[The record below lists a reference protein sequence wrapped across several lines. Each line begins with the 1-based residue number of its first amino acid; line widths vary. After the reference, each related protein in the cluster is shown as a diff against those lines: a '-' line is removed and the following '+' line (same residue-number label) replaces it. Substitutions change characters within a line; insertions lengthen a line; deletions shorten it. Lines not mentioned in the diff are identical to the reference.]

1 MLAVFTRGGE
11 FCTHRYIHRRQTTMW
26 AEAETGVMEQL
37 GKECQKL
44 SATRSQGEARK
55 DSFLEPAENVALPIN
70 TLISKFYTP
79 ELSENKFLL
88 A

>member
-1 MLAVFTRGGE
+1 MLSLQEEENFVHTDTYTEG
-11 FCTHRYIHRRQTTMW
+11 RQPCG
-26 AEAETGVMEQL
+26 AEAETGMMEQV

-44 SATRSQGEARK
+44 LATRSQGEARK

-79 ELSENKFLL
+79 ELSGNKFLL